1 MKCTLR
7 LNISAI
13 PFPSTNRPP
22 APFGGRLIQEASDA
36 TRSVGENVVELPRGK
51 VSETRRGGVG
61 VLELLLV
68 DMQKRSDSGY
78 IRCEAGALGGAV
90 GQITIREGTPSMALF
105 EDSEGSILMGH
116 SALGA
121 LQEAASLEGSQ
132 ITRHHEIDLDRIES
146 LNPTAML
153 DLEEGDLLPWG
164 KDIEAE
170 AWWSRRQ
177 RKRRQWKRLDA
188 WMPEEQESTDSETEL
203 PPLPFHPGSELLPG
217 MVTLY
222 DSQTP
227 DQLFTLGA
235 HLGRI
240 GHPLLILSRIPGN
253 RLEDDF
259 ALPSSLTKWLT
270 EKGEGEQV
278 CKASL
283 EDIRREIEGFLFG
296 ADRAVIVI
304 DGLEFL
310 VGLHGFDRTIELI
323 RSLIDSI
330 TTQNHLLMIPVDL
343 DVFTT
348 RQRSI
353 LIREVDVLDSAKV
366 NHWAERPA
374 RLEGHPFCSDDWT
387 AIEIPVPVA
396 EVKAPTPAPEIDE
409 SSNRWSI
416 SGVVDA
422 WREERHSEIQS
433 VTESAPDIAEDIS
446 ELPTWATAPSANRSE
461 ESLEEALVPEQEEIP
476 VPESLVVESAP
487 EVIEDEPKEFVVKGP
502 MSPTVNHR
510 GNTHRKVR
518 IKSTAKNG
526 LLHLNP
532 VEVGEIQ
539 TENPLRFEKEGM
551 DLAASRARDVEAR
564 VMLPEEVITHRDKLD
579 FAASQARTVEPGVHY
594 DTGPN
599 MRVIGMGAA
608 SRAAA
613 GADVSEDTPP
623 LSSNKAVREAS
634 SRAQRTQHLTGRLAD
649 VEKAH
654 IRAMSTAFTGSGNT
668 QVTVWERLRKLESN
682 GVDIQAIVDQFEI
695 DPDGALQALEE
706 AEK

>member
-1 MKCTLR
+1 M
-7 LNISAI
+7 
-13 PFPSTNRPP
+13 
-22 APFGGRLIQEASDA
+22 
-36 TRSVGENVVELPRGK
+36 VELPRGK

-68 DMQKRSDSGY
+68 DMQKRSDTGY
-78 IRCEAGALGGAV
+78 IRCEAGALGGAI
-90 GQITIREGTPSMALF
+90 GQITVRQGTPSMSLY
-105 EDSEGSILMGH
+105 EDAEGNVLVGH

-132 ITRHHEIDLDRIES
+132 LTRHHEIDLDRIES

-153 DLEEGDLLPWG
+153 DMADGDLLPWG
-164 KDIEAE
+164 EDIEAE

-188 WMPEEQESTDSETEL
+188 WMPEEQDTAASETEL

-217 MVTLY
+217 MVTMI
-222 DSQTP
+222 DSQSP
-227 DQLFTLGA
+227 DQIFALGA
-235 HLGRI
+235 HLGHI
-240 GHPLLILSRIPGN
+240 GHPLLVISRIPGN

-259 ALPSSLTKWLT
+259 ALPISLTKWLT
-270 EKGEGEQV
+270 EKGDGEQV
-278 CKASL
+278 CKATL

-296 ADRAVIVI
+296 AERAVII
-304 DGLEFL
+304 LDGLEFL
-310 VGLHGFDRTIELI
+310 VGLHGFDRTVELV

-330 TTQNHLLMIPVDL
+330 TTQNHLLMIPADL
-343 DVFTT
+343 DVFTS
-348 RQRSI
+348 RQRAI
-353 LIREVDVLDSAKV
+353 LLREVDVLDNSRV

-387 AIEIPVPVA
+387 AIEVPSPVV
-396 EVKAPTPAPEIDE
+396 EVQTPPPTPEIDD

-422 WREERHSEIQS
+422 WREERHSEIQA
-433 VTESAPDIAEDIS
+433 VAESTPEMVDEQT
-446 ELPTWATAPSANRSE
+446 ELPTWATAPSANRGDYVVEEEPESTLEPPSAPAIELVE
-461 ESLEEALVPEQEEIP
+461 ESTE
-476 VPESLVVESAP
+476 VVEKVVQP
-487 EVIEDEPKEFVVKGP
+487 VIKKGP
-502 MSPTVNHR
+502 KSPTVNHR

-518 IKSTAKNG
+518 SKSIAKDG
-526 LLHLNP
+526 LIHLSP
-532 VEVGEIQ
+532 EDVGEIQ
-539 TENPLRFEKEGM
+539 TEDLQRFEKEGM
-551 DLAASRARDVEAR
+551 DLAASRAREVEAK
-564 VMLPEEVITHRDKLD
+564 VVLPEEIITPRDQLE
-579 FAASQARTVEPGVHY
+579 FAASRARIVEPGVHFE
-594 DTGPN
+594 TEPN

-613 GADVSEDTPP
+613 GGDVSQATPP

-649 VEKAH
+649 LEKAH

-668 QVTVWERLRKLESN
+668 QVTIWERLRKLESA
-682 GVDIQAIVDQFEI
+682 GIDIQPIVDQFEV
-695 DPDGALQALEE
+695 DPDGALLALKE

>member
-1 MKCTLR
+1 M
-7 LNISAI
+7 
-13 PFPSTNRPP
+13 
-22 APFGGRLIQEASDA
+22 
-36 TRSVGENVVELPRGK
+36 VELPRGK

-68 DMQKRSDSGY
+68 DMQKRSDTGY
-78 IRCEAGALGGAV
+78 IRCEAGALGGAI
-90 GQITIREGTPSMALF
+90 GQITVRQGTPSMALY
-105 EDSEGSILMGH
+105 EDAEGNVLVGH

-132 ITRHHEIDLDRIES
+132 LTRHHEIDLDRIES

-153 DLEEGDLLPWG
+153 DMADGDLLPWG
-164 KDIEAE
+164 EDIEAE

-188 WMPEEQESTDSETEL
+188 WMREEEDTAASETEL

-217 MVTLY
+217 MVTMI
-222 DSQTP
+222 DSQSP
-227 DQLFTLGA
+227 EQIFALGA
-235 HLGRI
+235 HLGHI
-240 GHPLLILSRIPGN
+240 GHPLLVISRIPGN

-259 ALPSSLTKWLT
+259 ALPNPLTKWLT
-270 EKGEGEQV
+270 EKGDGEQV
-278 CKASL
+278 CKATL

-296 ADRAVIVI
+296 AERAVII
-304 DGLEFL
+304 LDGLEFL
-310 VGLHGFDRTIELI
+310 VGLHGFDRTVELV

-330 TTQNHLLMIPVDL
+330 TTQNHLLMIPADL
-343 DVFTT
+343 DVFTS
-348 RQRSI
+348 RQRAI
-353 LIREVDVLDSAKV
+353 LLREVDVLDNSRV

-387 AIEIPVPVA
+387 AIEVPSPVV
-396 EVKAPTPAPEIDE
+396 EVQTPLPTPEIDD

-422 WREERHSEIQS
+422 WREERHSEIQT
-433 VTESAPDIAEDIS
+433 VAESTPEIVDEQT
-446 ELPTWATAPSANRSE
+446 ELPTWATAPSANRGDYVVEEEPESTLEPPSEPAIELVE
-461 ESLEEALVPEQEEIP
+461 ESTK
-476 VPESLVVESAP
+476 VVEKVVQP
-487 EVIEDEPKEFVVKGP
+487 VIKKGP
-502 MSPTVNHR
+502 KSPTVNHR

-518 IKSTAKNG
+518 SKSIAKDG
-526 LLHLNP
+526 LIHLSP
-532 VEVGEIQ
+532 VDVGEIQ
-539 TENPLRFEKEGM
+539 TEDLQRFEKEGM
-551 DLAASRARDVEAR
+551 DLAASRAREVEAK
-564 VMLPEEVITHRDKLD
+564 VVLPEEIITRRDQLE
-579 FAASQARTVEPGVHY
+579 FAASRARIVEPGVHY
-594 DTGPN
+594 ETEPN

-613 GADVSEDTPP
+613 GGDVSQATPP

-649 VEKAH
+649 LEKAH

-668 QVTVWERLRKLESN
+668 QVTIWERLRKLESA
-682 GVDIQAIVDQFEI
+682 GVDIQPIVDQFEV
-695 DPDGALQALEE
+695 DPDGALLALKE

>member
-1 MKCTLR
+1 M
-7 LNISAI
+7 
-13 PFPSTNRPP
+13 
-22 APFGGRLIQEASDA
+22 IQEASEA
-36 TRSVGENVVELPRGK
+36 THSVGESVVELPRGK

-68 DMQKRSDSGY
+68 DMQKRSDTGY
-78 IRCEAGALGGAV
+78 IRCEAGALGGAI
-90 GQITIREGTPSMALF
+90 GQITVRQGTPSMSLY
-105 EDSEGSILMGH
+105 EDAEGNVLVGH

-132 ITRHHEIDLDRIES
+132 LTRHHEIDLDRIES

-153 DLEEGDLLPWG
+153 DMADGDLLPWG
-164 KDIEAE
+164 EDTEAE

-188 WMPEEQESTDSETEL
+188 WMPEEEDTAASETEL

-217 MVTLY
+217 MVTMI
-222 DSQTP
+222 DSQSP
-227 DQLFTLGA
+227 DQIFALGA
-235 HLGRI
+235 HLGHI
-240 GHPLLILSRIPGN
+240 GHPLLVISRIPGN

-259 ALPSSLTKWLT
+259 ALPISLTKWLT
-270 EKGEGEQV
+270 EKGDGEQV
-278 CKASL
+278 CKATL

-296 ADRAVIVI
+296 AERAVII
-304 DGLEFL
+304 LDGLEFL
-310 VGLHGFDRTIELI
+310 VGLHGFDRTVELV

-330 TTQNHLLMIPVDL
+330 TTQNHLLMIPADL
-343 DVFTT
+343 DVFTS
-348 RQRSI
+348 RQRAI
-353 LIREVDVLDSAKV
+353 LLREVDVLDNSRV

-387 AIEIPVPVA
+387 AIEVPSPVV
-396 EVKAPTPAPEIDE
+396 EVQTPPPTPEIDD

-422 WREERHSEIQS
+422 WREERHSEIQA
-433 VTESAPDIAEDIS
+433 VAESTPEMVDEQT
-446 ELPTWATAPSANRSE
+446 ELPTWATAPSANRGDYVVEEEPESTLEPPSAPAIELVE
-461 ESLEEALVPEQEEIP
+461 ESTE
-476 VPESLVVESAP
+476 VVEKVVQP
-487 EVIEDEPKEFVVKGP
+487 VIKKGP
-502 MSPTVNHR
+502 KSPTVNHR

-518 IKSTAKNG
+518 SKSLAKDG
-526 LLHLNP
+526 LIHLSP
-532 VEVGEIQ
+532 VDVGEIQ
-539 TENPLRFEKEGM
+539 TEDLQRFEKEGM
-551 DLAASRARDVEAR
+551 DLAASRAREVEAK
-564 VMLPEEVITHRDKLD
+564 VVLPEEIITPRDQLE
-579 FAASQARTVEPGVHY
+579 FAASRARIVEPGVHY
-594 DTGPN
+594 ETEPN

-613 GADVSEDTPP
+613 GGDVSQATPP

-649 VEKAH
+649 LEKAH

-668 QVTVWERLRKLESN
+668 QVTIWERLRKLESA
-682 GVDIQAIVDQFEI
+682 GIDIQPIVDQFEV
-695 DPDGALQALEE
+695 DPDGALLALKE

>member
-1 MKCTLR
+1 

-13 PFPSTNRPP
+13 SLYQSNRVP
-22 APFGGRLIQEASDA
+22 APFGGRLIQEASEA
-36 TRSVGENVVELPRGK
+36 THSVGESVVELPRGK

-68 DMQKRSDSGY
+68 DMQKRSDTGY
-78 IRCEAGALGGAV
+78 IRCEAGALGGAI
-90 GQITIREGTPSMALF
+90 GQITVRQGTPSMALY
-105 EDSEGSILMGH
+105 EDAEGNVLVGH

-132 ITRHHEIDLDRIES
+132 LTRHHEIDLDRIES

-153 DLEEGDLLPWG
+153 DMADGDLLPWG
-164 KDIEAE
+164 EDIEAE

-188 WMPEEQESTDSETEL
+188 WMPEEEDTAASETEL

-217 MVTLY
+217 MVTMI
-222 DSQTP
+222 DSQSP
-227 DQLFTLGA
+227 DQIFALGA
-235 HLGRI
+235 HLGHI
-240 GHPLLILSRIPGN
+240 GHPLLVISRIPGN

-259 ALPSSLTKWLT
+259 ALPISLTKWLT
-270 EKGEGEQV
+270 EKGGGEQV
-278 CKASL
+278 CKATL

-296 ADRAVIVI
+296 AERAVII
-304 DGLEFL
+304 LDGLEFL
-310 VGLHGFDRTIELI
+310 VGLHGFDRTVELV

-330 TTQNHLLMIPVDL
+330 TTQNHLLMIPADL
-343 DVFTT
+343 DVFTS
-348 RQRSI
+348 RQRAI
-353 LIREVDVLDSAKV
+353 LLREVDVLDNSRV

-387 AIEIPVPVA
+387 AIEVPSPVV
-396 EVKAPTPAPEIDE
+396 EVQTPPPTPEIDD

-422 WREERHSEIQS
+422 WREERHSEIQA
-433 VTESAPDIAEDIS
+433 VAESTPEMVDEQT
-446 ELPTWATAPSANRSE
+446 ELPTWATAPSANRGDYVVEEEPESTLEPPSAPAIELVE
-461 ESLEEALVPEQEEIP
+461 ESTE
-476 VPESLVVESAP
+476 VVEKVVQP
-487 EVIEDEPKEFVVKGP
+487 VIKKGP
-502 MSPTVNHR
+502 KSPTVNHR

-518 IKSTAKNG
+518 SKSLAKDG
-526 LLHLNP
+526 LIHLSP
-532 VEVGEIQ
+532 VDVGEIQ
-539 TENPLRFEKEGM
+539 TEDLQRFEKEGM
-551 DLAASRARDVEAR
+551 DLAASRAREVEAK
-564 VMLPEEVITHRDKLD
+564 VVLPEEIITPRDQLE
-579 FAASQARTVEPGVHY
+579 FAASRARIVEPGVHY
-594 DTGPN
+594 ETEPN

-613 GADVSEDTPP
+613 GGDVSQATPP

-649 VEKAH
+649 LEKAH

-668 QVTVWERLRKLESN
+668 QVTIWERLRKLESA
-682 GVDIQAIVDQFEI
+682 GIDIQPIVDQFEV
-695 DPDGALQALEE
+695 DPDGALLALKE

>member
-1 MKCTLR
+1 M
-7 LNISAI
+7 
-13 PFPSTNRPP
+13 
-22 APFGGRLIQEASDA
+22 IQEASEA
-36 TRSVGENVVELPRGK
+36 THSVGESVVELPRGK

-68 DMQKRSDSGY
+68 DMQKRSDTGY
-78 IRCEAGALGGAV
+78 IRCEAGALGGAI
-90 GQITIREGTPSMALF
+90 GQITVRQGTPSMALY
-105 EDSEGSILMGH
+105 EDAEGNVLVGH

-132 ITRHHEIDLDRIES
+132 LTRHHEIDLDRIES

-153 DLEEGDLLPWG
+153 DMADGDLLPWG
-164 KDIEAE
+164 EDIEAE

-188 WMPEEQESTDSETEL
+188 WMPEEEDTAASETEL

-217 MVTLY
+217 MVTMI
-222 DSQTP
+222 DSQSP
-227 DQLFTLGA
+227 DQIFALGA
-235 HLGRI
+235 HLGHI
-240 GHPLLILSRIPGN
+240 GHPLLVISRIPGN

-259 ALPSSLTKWLT
+259 ALPISLTKWLT
-270 EKGEGEQV
+270 EKGGGEQV
-278 CKASL
+278 CKATL

-296 ADRAVIVI
+296 AERAVII
-304 DGLEFL
+304 LDGLEFL
-310 VGLHGFDRTIELI
+310 VGLHGFDRTVELV

-330 TTQNHLLMIPVDL
+330 TTQNHLLMIPADL
-343 DVFTT
+343 DVFTS
-348 RQRSI
+348 RQRAI
-353 LIREVDVLDSAKV
+353 LLREVDVLDNSRV

-387 AIEIPVPVA
+387 AIEVPSPVV
-396 EVKAPTPAPEIDE
+396 EVQTPPPTPEIDD

-422 WREERHSEIQS
+422 WREERHSEIQA
-433 VTESAPDIAEDIS
+433 VAESTPEMVDEQT
-446 ELPTWATAPSANRSE
+446 ELPTWATAPSANRGDYVVEEEPESTLEPPSAPAIELVE
-461 ESLEEALVPEQEEIP
+461 ESTE
-476 VPESLVVESAP
+476 VVEKVVRP
-487 EVIEDEPKEFVVKGP
+487 VIKKGP
-502 MSPTVNHR
+502 KSPTVNHR

-518 IKSTAKNG
+518 SKSLAKDG
-526 LLHLNP
+526 LIHLSP
-532 VEVGEIQ
+532 VDVGEIQ
-539 TENPLRFEKEGM
+539 TEDLQRFEKEGM
-551 DLAASRARDVEAR
+551 DLAASRAREVEAK
-564 VMLPEEVITHRDKLD
+564 VVLPEEIITPRDQLE
-579 FAASQARTVEPGVHY
+579 FAASRARIVEPGVHY
-594 DTGPN
+594 ETEPN

-613 GADVSEDTPP
+613 GGDVSQATPP

-649 VEKAH
+649 LEKAH

-668 QVTVWERLRKLESN
+668 QVTIWERLRKLESA
-682 GVDIQAIVDQFEI
+682 GIDIQPIVDQFEV
-695 DPDGALQALEE
+695 DPDGALLALKE

>member
-1 MKCTLR
+1 M
-7 LNISAI
+7 
-13 PFPSTNRPP
+13 
-22 APFGGRLIQEASDA
+22 IQEASEA
-36 TRSVGENVVELPRGK
+36 THSVGESVVELPRGK

-78 IRCEAGALGGAV
+78 IRCEAGALGGAI
-90 GQITIREGTPSMALF
+90 GQITVRQGTPSMALY
-105 EDSEGSILMGH
+105 EDAEGNVLVGH

-132 ITRHHEIDLDRIES
+132 LTRHHEIDLDRIES

-153 DLEEGDLLPWG
+153 DMADGDLLPWG
-164 KDIEAE
+164 EDTEAE

-188 WMPEEQESTDSETEL
+188 WMPEEEDTAASETEL

-217 MVTLY
+217 MVTMI
-222 DSQTP
+222 DSQSP
-227 DQLFTLGA
+227 DQIFALGA
-235 HLGRI
+235 HLGHI
-240 GHPLLILSRIPGN
+240 GHPLLVISRIPGN

-259 ALPSSLTKWLT
+259 ALPISLTKWLT
-270 EKGEGEQV
+270 EKGDGEQV
-278 CKASL
+278 CKATL

-296 ADRAVIVI
+296 AERAVII
-304 DGLEFL
+304 LDGLEFL
-310 VGLHGFDRTIELI
+310 VGLHGFDRTVELV

-330 TTQNHLLMIPVDL
+330 TTQNHLLMIPADL
-343 DVFTT
+343 DVFTS
-348 RQRSI
+348 RQRAI
-353 LIREVDVLDSAKV
+353 LLREVDVLDNSRV

-387 AIEIPVPVA
+387 AIEVPSPVV
-396 EVKAPTPAPEIDE
+396 EVQTPPPTPEIDD

-422 WREERHSEIQS
+422 WREERHSEIQA
-433 VTESAPDIAEDIS
+433 VAESTPEMVDEQT
-446 ELPTWATAPSANRSE
+446 ELPTWATAPSANRGDYVVEEEPESTLKPPSAPAIELVE
-461 ESLEEALVPEQEEIP
+461 ESTE
-476 VPESLVVESAP
+476 VVEKVVQP
-487 EVIEDEPKEFVVKGP
+487 VIKKGP
-502 MSPTVNHR
+502 KSPTVNHR

-518 IKSTAKNG
+518 SKSLAKDG
-526 LLHLNP
+526 LIHLSP
-532 VEVGEIQ
+532 VDVGEIQ
-539 TENPLRFEKEGM
+539 TEDLQRFEKEGM
-551 DLAASRARDVEAR
+551 DLAASRAREVEAK
-564 VMLPEEVITHRDKLD
+564 VVLPEEIITPRDQLE
-579 FAASQARTVEPGVHY
+579 FAASRARIVEPGVHY
-594 DTGPN
+594 ETEPN

-613 GADVSEDTPP
+613 GGDVSQATPP

-649 VEKAH
+649 LEKAH

-668 QVTVWERLRKLESN
+668 QVTIWERLRKLESA
-682 GVDIQAIVDQFEI
+682 GIDIQPIVDQFEV
-695 DPDGALQALEE
+695 DPDGALLALKE

>member
-1 MKCTLR
+1 
-7 LNISAI
+7 
-13 PFPSTNRPP
+13 
-22 APFGGRLIQEASDA
+22 LIQEASEA
-36 TRSVGENVVELPRGK
+36 THSVGESVVELPRGK

-78 IRCEAGALGGAV
+78 IRCEAGALGGAI
-90 GQITIREGTPSMALF
+90 GQITVRQGTPSMALY
-105 EDSEGSILMGH
+105 EDAEGNVLVGH

-132 ITRHHEIDLDRIES
+132 LTRHHEIDLDRIES

-153 DLEEGDLLPWG
+153 DMADGDLLPWG
-164 KDIEAE
+164 EDIEAE

-188 WMPEEQESTDSETEL
+188 WMPEEEDTAASETEL

-217 MVTLY
+217 MVTMI
-222 DSQTP
+222 DSQSP
-227 DQLFTLGA
+227 DQIFALGA
-235 HLGRI
+235 HLGHI
-240 GHPLLILSRIPGN
+240 GHPLLVISRIPGN

-259 ALPSSLTKWLT
+259 ALPISLTKWLT
-270 EKGEGEQV
+270 EKGDGEQV
-278 CKASL
+278 CKATL

-296 ADRAVIVI
+296 AERAVII
-304 DGLEFL
+304 LDGLEFL
-310 VGLHGFDRTIELI
+310 VGLHGFDRTVELV

-330 TTQNHLLMIPVDL
+330 TTQNHLLMIPADL
-343 DVFTT
+343 DVFTS
-348 RQRSI
+348 RQRAI
-353 LIREVDVLDSAKV
+353 LLREVDVLDNSRV

-387 AIEIPVPVA
+387 AIEVPSPVV
-396 EVKAPTPAPEIDE
+396 EVQTPPPTPEIDD

-422 WREERHSEIQS
+422 WREERHSEIQA
-433 VTESAPDIAEDIS
+433 VAESTPEMVDEQT
-446 ELPTWATAPSANRSE
+446 ELPTWATAPSANRGDYVVEEEPESTLEPPSAPAIELVE
-461 ESLEEALVPEQEEIP
+461 ESTE
-476 VPESLVVESAP
+476 VVEKVVQP
-487 EVIEDEPKEFVVKGP
+487 VIKKGP
-502 MSPTVNHR
+502 KSPTVNHR

-518 IKSTAKNG
+518 SKSLAKDG
-526 LLHLNP
+526 LIHLSP
-532 VEVGEIQ
+532 VDVGEIQ
-539 TENPLRFEKEGM
+539 TEDLQRFEKEGM
-551 DLAASRARDVEAR
+551 DLAASRAREVEAK
-564 VMLPEEVITHRDKLD
+564 VVLPEEIITPRDQLE
-579 FAASQARTVEPGVHY
+579 FAASRARIVEPGVHY
-594 DTGPN
+594 ETEPN

-613 GADVSEDTPP
+613 GGDVSQATPP

-649 VEKAH
+649 LEKAH

-668 QVTVWERLRKLESN
+668 QVTIWERLRKLESA
-682 GVDIQAIVDQFEI
+682 GIDIQPIVDQFEV
-695 DPDGALQALEE
+695 DPDGALLALKE

>member
-1 MKCTLR
+1 M
-7 LNISAI
+7 
-13 PFPSTNRPP
+13 
-22 APFGGRLIQEASDA
+22 
-36 TRSVGENVVELPRGK
+36 VELPRGK

-68 DMQKRSDSGY
+68 DMQKRSDTGY
-78 IRCEAGALGGAV
+78 IRCEAGALGGAI
-90 GQITIREGTPSMALF
+90 GQITVRQGTPSMALY
-105 EDSEGSILMGH
+105 EDAEGNVLVGH

-132 ITRHHEIDLDRIES
+132 LTRHHEIDLDRIES

-153 DLEEGDLLPWG
+153 DMADGDLLPWG
-164 KDIEAE
+164 EDIEAE

-188 WMPEEQESTDSETEL
+188 WMPEEEDTAASETEL

-217 MVTLY
+217 MVTMI
-222 DSQTP
+222 DSQAP
-227 DQLFTLGA
+227 DQIFALGA
-235 HLGRI
+235 HLGHI
-240 GHPLLILSRIPGN
+240 GHPLLVISRIPGN

-259 ALPSSLTKWLT
+259 ALPISLTKWLT
-270 EKGEGEQV
+270 EKGDGEQV
-278 CKASL
+278 CKATL

-296 ADRAVIVI
+296 AERAVII
-304 DGLEFL
+304 LDGLEFL
-310 VGLHGFDRTIELI
+310 VGLHGFDRTVELV

-330 TTQNHLLMIPVDL
+330 TTQNHLLMIPADL
-343 DVFTT
+343 DVFTS
-348 RQRSI
+348 RQRAI
-353 LIREVDVLDSAKV
+353 LLREVDVLDNSRV

-387 AIEIPVPVA
+387 AIEIPSPVV
-396 EVKAPTPAPEIDE
+396 EVQTPPPTPEIDD

-422 WREERHSEIQS
+422 WREERHSEIQT
-433 VTESAPDIAEDIS
+433 VAESTPEIVDGQT
-446 ELPTWATAPSANRSE
+446 ELPTWATAPSANRGDYVVEEEPESTLEPPSVPAIELVE
-461 ESLEEALVPEQEEIP
+461 ESTE
-476 VPESLVVESAP
+476 VVEKVVQP
-487 EVIEDEPKEFVVKGP
+487 VIKKGP
-502 MSPTVNHR
+502 KSPTVNHR

-518 IKSTAKNG
+518 SKSIAKDG
-526 LLHLNP
+526 LIHLSP
-532 VEVGEIQ
+532 VDVGEIQ
-539 TENPLRFEKEGM
+539 TEDLQRFEKEGM
-551 DLAASRARDVEAR
+551 DLAASRAREVEAK
-564 VMLPEEVITHRDKLD
+564 VVLPEEIITPRDQLE
-579 FAASQARTVEPGVHY
+579 FAASRARIVEPGVHY
-594 DTGPN
+594 ETEPN

-613 GADVSEDTPP
+613 GGDVSQATPP

-649 VEKAH
+649 LEKAH

-668 QVTVWERLRKLESN
+668 QVTIWERLRKLESA
-682 GVDIQAIVDQFEI
+682 GIDIQPIVDQFEV
-695 DPDGALQALEE
+695 DPDGALLALKE

>member
-1 MKCTLR
+1 M
-7 LNISAI
+7 
-13 PFPSTNRPP
+13 
-22 APFGGRLIQEASDA
+22 
-36 TRSVGENVVELPRGK
+36 VELPRGK

-68 DMQKRSDSGY
+68 DMQKRSDTGY
-78 IRCEAGALGGAV
+78 IRCEAGALGGAI
-90 GQITIREGTPSMALF
+90 GQITVRQGTPSMALY
-105 EDSEGSILMGH
+105 EDAEGNVLVGH

-132 ITRHHEIDLDRIES
+132 LTRHHEIDLDRIES

-153 DLEEGDLLPWG
+153 DMADGDLLPWG
-164 KDIEAE
+164 EDIEAE

-188 WMPEEQESTDSETEL
+188 WMPEEEDTAASETEL

-217 MVTLY
+217 MVTMI
-222 DSQTP
+222 DSQSP
-227 DQLFTLGA
+227 DQIFALGA
-235 HLGRI
+235 HLGHI
-240 GHPLLILSRIPGN
+240 GHPLLVISRIPGN

-259 ALPSSLTKWLT
+259 ALPISLTKWLT
-270 EKGEGEQV
+270 EKGDGEQV
-278 CKASL
+278 CKATL

-296 ADRAVIVI
+296 AERAVII
-304 DGLEFL
+304 LDGLEFL
-310 VGLHGFDRTIELI
+310 VGLHGFDRTVELV

-330 TTQNHLLMIPVDL
+330 TTQNHLLMIPADL
-343 DVFTT
+343 DVFTS
-348 RQRSI
+348 RQRAI
-353 LIREVDVLDSAKV
+353 LLREVDVLDNSRV

-387 AIEIPVPVA
+387 AIEIPSPVV
-396 EVKAPTPAPEIDE
+396 EVQTPPPTPEIDD

-422 WREERHSEIQS
+422 WREERHSEIQA
-433 VTESAPDIAEDIS
+433 VAESTPEMVDEQT
-446 ELPTWATAPSANRSE
+446 ELPTWATAPSANRGDYVVEEEPESTLEPPSAPAIELVE
-461 ESLEEALVPEQEEIP
+461 ESTE
-476 VPESLVVESAP
+476 VVEKVVQP
-487 EVIEDEPKEFVVKGP
+487 VIKKGP
-502 MSPTVNHR
+502 KSPTVNHR

-518 IKSTAKNG
+518 SKSLAKDG
-526 LLHLNP
+526 LIHLSP
-532 VEVGEIQ
+532 VDVGEIQ
-539 TENPLRFEKEGM
+539 TEDLQRFEKEGM
-551 DLAASRARDVEAR
+551 DLAASRAREVEAK
-564 VMLPEEVITHRDKLD
+564 VVLPEEIITPRDQLE
-579 FAASQARTVEPGVHY
+579 FAASRARIVEPGVHFE
-594 DTGPN
+594 TEPN

-613 GADVSEDTPP
+613 GGDVSQATPP

-649 VEKAH
+649 LEKAH

-668 QVTVWERLRKLESN
+668 QVTIWERLRKLESA
-682 GVDIQAIVDQFEI
+682 GIDIQPIVDQFEV
-695 DPDGALQALEE
+695 DPDGALLALKE

>member
-1 MKCTLR
+1 M
-7 LNISAI
+7 NISAI
-13 PFPSTNRPP
+13 SLYQSNRVP
-22 APFGGRLIQEASDA
+22 APFGGRLIQEASEA
-36 TRSVGENVVELPRGK
+36 THSVGESVVELPRGK

-68 DMQKRSDSGY
+68 DMQKRSDTGY
-78 IRCEAGALGGAV
+78 IRCEAGALGGAI
-90 GQITIREGTPSMALF
+90 GQITVRQGTPSMALY
-105 EDSEGSILMGH
+105 EDAEGNVLVGH

-132 ITRHHEIDLDRIES
+132 LTRHHEIDLDRIES

-153 DLEEGDLLPWG
+153 DMADGDLLPWG
-164 KDIEAE
+164 EDTEAE

-188 WMPEEQESTDSETEL
+188 WMPEEEDTAASETEL

-217 MVTLY
+217 MVTMI
-222 DSQTP
+222 DSQSP
-227 DQLFTLGA
+227 DQIFALGA
-235 HLGRI
+235 HLGHI
-240 GHPLLILSRIPGN
+240 GHPLLVISRIPGN

-259 ALPSSLTKWLT
+259 ALPISLTKWLT
-270 EKGEGEQV
+270 EKGDGEQV
-278 CKASL
+278 CKATL

-296 ADRAVIVI
+296 AERAVII
-304 DGLEFL
+304 LDGLEFL
-310 VGLHGFDRTIELI
+310 VGLHGFDRTVELV

-330 TTQNHLLMIPVDL
+330 TTQNHLLMIPADL
-343 DVFTT
+343 DVFTS
-348 RQRSI
+348 RQRAI
-353 LIREVDVLDSAKV
+353 LLREVDVLDNSRV

-387 AIEIPVPVA
+387 AIEVPSPVV
-396 EVKAPTPAPEIDE
+396 EVQTPPPTPEIDD

-422 WREERHSEIQS
+422 WREERHSEIQA
-433 VTESAPDIAEDIS
+433 VAESTPEMVDEQT
-446 ELPTWATAPSANRSE
+446 ELPTWATAPSANRGDYVVEEEPESTLEPPSAPAIELVE
-461 ESLEEALVPEQEEIP
+461 ESTE
-476 VPESLVVESAP
+476 VVEKVVQP
-487 EVIEDEPKEFVVKGP
+487 VIKKGP
-502 MSPTVNHR
+502 KSPTVNHR

-518 IKSTAKNG
+518 SKSLAKDG
-526 LLHLNP
+526 LIHLSP
-532 VEVGEIQ
+532 VDVGEIQ
-539 TENPLRFEKEGM
+539 TEDLQRFEKEGM
-551 DLAASRARDVEAR
+551 DLAASRAREVEAK
-564 VMLPEEVITHRDKLD
+564 VVLPEEIITPRDQLE
-579 FAASQARTVEPGVHY
+579 FAASRARIVEPGVHY
-594 DTGPN
+594 ETEPN

-613 GADVSEDTPP
+613 GGDVSQATPP

-649 VEKAH
+649 LEKAH

-668 QVTVWERLRKLESN
+668 QVTIWERLRKLESA
-682 GVDIQAIVDQFEI
+682 GIDIQPIVDQFEV
-695 DPDGALQALEE
+695 DPDGALLALKE

>member
-1 MKCTLR
+1 M
-7 LNISAI
+7 
-13 PFPSTNRPP
+13 
-22 APFGGRLIQEASDA
+22 IQEASEA
-36 TRSVGENVVELPRGK
+36 THSVGESVVELPRGK

-68 DMQKRSDSGY
+68 DMQKRSDTGY
-78 IRCEAGALGGAV
+78 IRCEAGALGGAI
-90 GQITIREGTPSMALF
+90 GQITVRQGTPSMALY
-105 EDSEGSILMGH
+105 EDAEGNVLVGH

-132 ITRHHEIDLDRIES
+132 LTRHHEIDLDRIES

-153 DLEEGDLLPWG
+153 DMADGDLLPWG
-164 KDIEAE
+164 EDIEAE

-188 WMPEEQESTDSETEL
+188 WMPEEEDTAASETEL

-217 MVTLY
+217 MVTMI
-222 DSQTP
+222 DSQSP
-227 DQLFTLGA
+227 DQIFALGA
-235 HLGRI
+235 HLGHI
-240 GHPLLILSRIPGN
+240 GHPLLVISRIPGN

-259 ALPSSLTKWLT
+259 ALPISLTKWLT
-270 EKGEGEQV
+270 EKGDGEQV
-278 CKASL
+278 CKATL

-296 ADRAVIVI
+296 AERAVII
-304 DGLEFL
+304 LDGLEFL
-310 VGLHGFDRTIELI
+310 VGLHGFDRTVELV

-330 TTQNHLLMIPVDL
+330 TTQNHLLMIPADL
-343 DVFTT
+343 DVFTS
-348 RQRSI
+348 RQRAI
-353 LIREVDVLDSAKV
+353 LLREVDVLDNSRV

-387 AIEIPVPVA
+387 AIEVPSPVV
-396 EVKAPTPAPEIDE
+396 EVQTPPPTPEIDD

-422 WREERHSEIQS
+422 WREERHSEIQA
-433 VTESAPDIAEDIS
+433 VAESTPEMVDEQT
-446 ELPTWATAPSANRSE
+446 ELPTWATAPSANRGDYVVEEEPESTLEPPSAPAIDLVE
-461 ESLEEALVPEQEEIP
+461 ESTE
-476 VPESLVVESAP
+476 VVEKVVQP
-487 EVIEDEPKEFVVKGP
+487 VIKKGP
-502 MSPTVNHR
+502 KSPTVNHR

-518 IKSTAKNG
+518 SKSLAKDG
-526 LLHLNP
+526 LIHLSP
-532 VEVGEIQ
+532 VDVGEIQ
-539 TENPLRFEKEGM
+539 TEDLQRFEKEGM
-551 DLAASRARDVEAR
+551 DLAASRAREVEAK
-564 VMLPEEVITHRDKLD
+564 VVLPEEIITPRDQLE
-579 FAASQARTVEPGVHY
+579 FAASRARIVEPGVHY
-594 DTGPN
+594 ETEPN

-613 GADVSEDTPP
+613 GGDVSQATPP

-649 VEKAH
+649 LEKAH

-668 QVTVWERLRKLESN
+668 QVTIWERLRKLESA
-682 GVDIQAIVDQFEI
+682 GIDIQPIVDQFEV
-695 DPDGALQALEE
+695 DPDGALLALKE

>member
-1 MKCTLR
+1 M
-7 LNISAI
+7 
-13 PFPSTNRPP
+13 
-22 APFGGRLIQEASDA
+22 IQEASEA
-36 TRSVGENVVELPRGK
+36 THSVGESVVELPRGK

-68 DMQKRSDSGY
+68 DMQKRSDTGY
-78 IRCEAGALGGAV
+78 IRCEAGALGGAI
-90 GQITIREGTPSMALF
+90 GQITVRQGTPSMALY
-105 EDSEGSILMGH
+105 EDAEGNVLVGH

-132 ITRHHEIDLDRIES
+132 LTRHHEIDLDRIES

-153 DLEEGDLLPWG
+153 DMADGDLLPWG
-164 KDIEAE
+164 EDIEAE

-188 WMPEEQESTDSETEL
+188 WMPEEEDTAASETEL

-217 MVTLY
+217 MVTMI
-222 DSQTP
+222 DSQSP
-227 DQLFTLGA
+227 DQIFALGA
-235 HLGRI
+235 HLGHI
-240 GHPLLILSRIPGN
+240 GHPLLVISRIPGN

-259 ALPSSLTKWLT
+259 ALPISLTKWLT
-270 EKGEGEQV
+270 EKGDGEQV
-278 CKASL
+278 CKATL

-296 ADRAVIVI
+296 AERAVII
-304 DGLEFL
+304 LDGLEFL
-310 VGLHGFDRTIELI
+310 VGLHGFDRTVELV

-330 TTQNHLLMIPVDL
+330 TTQNHLLMIPADL
-343 DVFTT
+343 DVFTS
-348 RQRSI
+348 RQRAI
-353 LIREVDVLDSAKV
+353 LLREVDVLDNSRV

-387 AIEIPVPVA
+387 AIEVPSPVV
-396 EVKAPTPAPEIDE
+396 EVQTPPPTPEIDD

-422 WREERHSEIQS
+422 WREERHSEIQA
-433 VTESAPDIAEDIS
+433 VAESTPEMVDEQT
-446 ELPTWATAPSANRSE
+446 ELPTWATAPSANRGDYVVEEEPESTLEPPSAPAIELVE
-461 ESLEEALVPEQEEIP
+461 ESTE
-476 VPESLVVESAP
+476 VVEKVVQP
-487 EVIEDEPKEFVVKGP
+487 VIKKGP
-502 MSPTVNHR
+502 KSPTVNHR

-518 IKSTAKNG
+518 SKSLAKDG
-526 LLHLNP
+526 LIHLSP
-532 VEVGEIQ
+532 VDVGEIQ
-539 TENPLRFEKEGM
+539 TEDLQRFEKEGM
-551 DLAASRARDVEAR
+551 ELAASRAREVEAK
-564 VMLPEEVITHRDKLD
+564 VVLPEEIITPRDQLE
-579 FAASQARTVEPGVHY
+579 FAASRARIVEPGVHY
-594 DTGPN
+594 ETEPN

-613 GADVSEDTPP
+613 GGDVSQATPP

-649 VEKAH
+649 LEKAH

-668 QVTVWERLRKLESN
+668 QVTIWERLRKLESA
-682 GVDIQAIVDQFEI
+682 GIDIQPIVDQFEV
-695 DPDGALQALEE
+695 DPDGALLALKE

>member
-1 MKCTLR
+1 
-7 LNISAI
+7 
-13 PFPSTNRPP
+13 
-22 APFGGRLIQEASDA
+22 LIQEASEA
-36 TRSVGENVVELPRGK
+36 THSVGESVVELPRGK

-68 DMQKRSDSGY
+68 DMQKRSDTGY
-78 IRCEAGALGGAV
+78 IRCEAGALGGAI
-90 GQITIREGTPSMALF
+90 GQITVRQGTPSMALY
-105 EDSEGSILMGH
+105 EDAEGNVLVGH

-132 ITRHHEIDLDRIES
+132 LTRHHEIDLDRIES

-153 DLEEGDLLPWG
+153 DMADGDLLPWG
-164 KDIEAE
+164 EDTEAE

-188 WMPEEQESTDSETEL
+188 WMPEEEDTAASETEL

-217 MVTLY
+217 MVTMI
-222 DSQTP
+222 DSQSP
-227 DQLFTLGA
+227 DQIFALGA
-235 HLGRI
+235 HLGHI
-240 GHPLLILSRIPGN
+240 GHPLLVISRIPGN

-259 ALPSSLTKWLT
+259 ALPISLTKWLT
-270 EKGEGEQV
+270 EKGDGEQV
-278 CKASL
+278 CKATL

-296 ADRAVIVI
+296 AERAVII
-304 DGLEFL
+304 LDGLEFL
-310 VGLHGFDRTIELI
+310 VGLHGFDRTVELV

-330 TTQNHLLMIPVDL
+330 TTQNHLLMIPADL
-343 DVFTT
+343 DVFTS
-348 RQRSI
+348 RQRAI
-353 LIREVDVLDSAKV
+353 LLREVDVLDNSRV

-387 AIEIPVPVA
+387 AIEVPSPVV
-396 EVKAPTPAPEIDE
+396 EVQTPPPTPEIDD

-422 WREERHSEIQS
+422 WREERHSEIQA
-433 VTESAPDIAEDIS
+433 VAESTPEMVDEQT
-446 ELPTWATAPSANRSE
+446 ELPTWATAPSANRGDYVVEEEPESTLEPPSAPAIELVE
-461 ESLEEALVPEQEEIP
+461 ESTE
-476 VPESLVVESAP
+476 VVEKVVQP
-487 EVIEDEPKEFVVKGP
+487 VIKKGP
-502 MSPTVNHR
+502 KSPTVNHR

-518 IKSTAKNG
+518 SKSLAKDG
-526 LLHLNP
+526 LIHLSP
-532 VEVGEIQ
+532 VDVGEIQ
-539 TENPLRFEKEGM
+539 TEDLQRFEKEGM
-551 DLAASRARDVEAR
+551 DLAASRAREVEAK
-564 VMLPEEVITHRDKLD
+564 VVLPEEIITPRDQLE
-579 FAASQARTVEPGVHY
+579 FAASRARIVEPGVHY
-594 DTGPN
+594 ETEPN

-613 GADVSEDTPP
+613 GGDVSQATPP

-649 VEKAH
+649 LEKAH

-668 QVTVWERLRKLESN
+668 QVTIWERLRKLESA
-682 GVDIQAIVDQFEI
+682 GIDIQPIVDQFEV
-695 DPDGALQALEE
+695 DPDGALLALKE

>member
-1 MKCTLR
+1 M
-7 LNISAI
+7 
-13 PFPSTNRPP
+13 
-22 APFGGRLIQEASDA
+22 
-36 TRSVGENVVELPRGK
+36 VELPRGK

-68 DMQKRSDSGY
+68 DMQKRSDTGY
-78 IRCEAGALGGAV
+78 IRCEAGALGGAI
-90 GQITIREGTPSMALF
+90 GQITVRQGTPSMSLY
-105 EDSEGSILMGH
+105 EDAEGNVLVGH

-132 ITRHHEIDLDRIES
+132 LTRHHEIDLDRIES

-153 DLEEGDLLPWG
+153 DMADGDLLPWG
-164 KDIEAE
+164 EDIEAE

-188 WMPEEQESTDSETEL
+188 WMPEEEDTAASETEL

-217 MVTLY
+217 MVTMI
-222 DSQTP
+222 DSQSP
-227 DQLFTLGA
+227 DQIFALGA
-235 HLGRI
+235 HLGHI
-240 GHPLLILSRIPGN
+240 GHPLLVISRIPGN

-259 ALPSSLTKWLT
+259 ALPISLTKWLT
-270 EKGEGEQV
+270 EKGDGEQV
-278 CKASL
+278 CKATL

-296 ADRAVIVI
+296 AERAVII
-304 DGLEFL
+304 LDGLEFL
-310 VGLHGFDRTIELI
+310 VGLHGFDRTVELV

-330 TTQNHLLMIPVDL
+330 TTQNHLLMIPADL
-343 DVFTT
+343 DVFTS
-348 RQRSI
+348 RQRAI
-353 LIREVDVLDSAKV
+353 LLREVDVLDNSRV

-387 AIEIPVPVA
+387 AIEVPSPVV
-396 EVKAPTPAPEIDE
+396 EVQTPPPTPEIDD

-422 WREERHSEIQS
+422 WREERHSEIQA
-433 VTESAPDIAEDIS
+433 VAESTPEMVDEQT
-446 ELPTWATAPSANRSE
+446 ELPTWATAPSANRGDYVVEEEPESTLEPPSAPAIELVE
-461 ESLEEALVPEQEEIP
+461 ESTE
-476 VPESLVVESAP
+476 VVEKVVQP
-487 EVIEDEPKEFVVKGP
+487 VIKKGP
-502 MSPTVNHR
+502 KSPTVNHR

-518 IKSTAKNG
+518 SKSLAKDG
-526 LLHLNP
+526 LIHLSP
-532 VEVGEIQ
+532 VDVGEIQ
-539 TENPLRFEKEGM
+539 TEDLQRFEKEGM
-551 DLAASRARDVEAR
+551 DLAASRAREVEAK
-564 VMLPEEVITHRDKLD
+564 VVLPEEIITPRDQLE
-579 FAASQARTVEPGVHY
+579 FAASRARIVEPGVHY
-594 DTGPN
+594 ETEPN

-613 GADVSEDTPP
+613 GGDVSQATPP

-649 VEKAH
+649 LEKAH

-668 QVTVWERLRKLESN
+668 QVTIWERLRKLESA
-682 GVDIQAIVDQFEI
+682 GIDIQPIVDQFEV
-695 DPDGALQALEE
+695 DPDGALLALKE

>member
-1 MKCTLR
+1 M
-7 LNISAI
+7 
-13 PFPSTNRPP
+13 
-22 APFGGRLIQEASDA
+22 IQEASEA
-36 TRSVGENVVELPRGK
+36 THSVGESVVELPRGK

-68 DMQKRSDSGY
+68 DMQKRSDTGY
-78 IRCEAGALGGAV
+78 IRCEAGALGGAI
-90 GQITIREGTPSMALF
+90 GQITVRQGTPSMSLY
-105 EDSEGSILMGH
+105 EDAEGNVLVGH

-132 ITRHHEIDLDRIES
+132 LTRHHEIDLDRIES

-153 DLEEGDLLPWG
+153 DMADGDLLPWG
-164 KDIEAE
+164 EDIEAE

-188 WMPEEQESTDSETEL
+188 WMPEEEDTAASETEL

-217 MVTLY
+217 MVTMI
-222 DSQTP
+222 DSQSP
-227 DQLFTLGA
+227 DQIFALGA
-235 HLGRI
+235 HLGHI
-240 GHPLLILSRIPGN
+240 GHPLLVISRIPGN

-259 ALPSSLTKWLT
+259 ALPISLTKWLT
-270 EKGEGEQV
+270 EKGDGEQV
-278 CKASL
+278 CKATL

-296 ADRAVIVI
+296 AERAVII
-304 DGLEFL
+304 LDGLEFL
-310 VGLHGFDRTIELI
+310 VGLHGFDRTVELV

-330 TTQNHLLMIPVDL
+330 TTQNHLLMIPADL
-343 DVFTT
+343 DVFTS
-348 RQRSI
+348 RQRAI
-353 LIREVDVLDSAKV
+353 LLREVDVLDNSRV

-387 AIEIPVPVA
+387 AIEVPSPVV
-396 EVKAPTPAPEIDE
+396 EVQTPPPTPEIDD

-422 WREERHSEIQS
+422 WREERHSEIQA
-433 VTESAPDIAEDIS
+433 VAESTPEMVDEQT
-446 ELPTWATAPSANRSE
+446 ELPTWATAPSANRGDYVVEEEPESTLEPPSAPAIELVE
-461 ESLEEALVPEQEEIP
+461 ESTE
-476 VPESLVVESAP
+476 VVEKVVQP
-487 EVIEDEPKEFVVKGP
+487 VIKKGP
-502 MSPTVNHR
+502 KSPTVNHR

-518 IKSTAKNG
+518 SKSLAKDG
-526 LLHLNP
+526 LIHLSP
-532 VEVGEIQ
+532 VDVGEIQ
-539 TENPLRFEKEGM
+539 TEDLQRFEKEGM
-551 DLAASRARDVEAR
+551 DLAASRAREVEAK
-564 VMLPEEVITHRDKLD
+564 VVLPEEIITPRDQLE
-579 FAASQARTVEPGVHY
+579 FAASRARIVEPGVHY
-594 DTGPN
+594 ETEPN

-613 GADVSEDTPP
+613 GGDVSQATPP

-649 VEKAH
+649 LEKAH

-668 QVTVWERLRKLESN
+668 QVTIWERLRKLESA
-682 GVDIQAIVDQFEI
+682 GIDIQPIVDQFEV
-695 DPDGALQALEE
+695 DPDGALLALKE

>member
-1 MKCTLR
+1 M
-7 LNISAI
+7 
-13 PFPSTNRPP
+13 
-22 APFGGRLIQEASDA
+22 
-36 TRSVGENVVELPRGK
+36 VELPRGK

-68 DMQKRSDSGY
+68 DMQKRSDTGY
-78 IRCEAGALGGAV
+78 IRCEAGALGGAI
-90 GQITIREGTPSMALF
+90 GQITVRQGTPSMALY
-105 EDSEGSILMGH
+105 EDAEGNVLVGH

-132 ITRHHEIDLDRIES
+132 LTRHHEIDLDRIES

-153 DLEEGDLLPWG
+153 DMADGDLLPWG
-164 KDIEAE
+164 EDIEAE

-188 WMPEEQESTDSETEL
+188 WMPEEEDTAASETEL

-217 MVTLY
+217 MVTMI
-222 DSQTP
+222 DSQSP
-227 DQLFTLGA
+227 DQIFALGA
-235 HLGRI
+235 HLGHI
-240 GHPLLILSRIPGN
+240 GHPLLVISRIPGN

-259 ALPSSLTKWLT
+259 ALPISLTKWLT
-270 EKGEGEQV
+270 EKGDGEQV
-278 CKASL
+278 CKATL

-296 ADRAVIVI
+296 AERAVII
-304 DGLEFL
+304 LDGLEFL
-310 VGLHGFDRTIELI
+310 VGLHGFDRTVELV

-330 TTQNHLLMIPVDL
+330 TTQNHLLMIPADL
-343 DVFTT
+343 DVFTS
-348 RQRSI
+348 RQRAI
-353 LIREVDVLDSAKV
+353 LLREVDVLDNSRV

-387 AIEIPVPVA
+387 AIEIPSPVV
-396 EVKAPTPAPEIDE
+396 EVQTPPPTPEIDD

-422 WREERHSEIQS
+422 WREERHSEIQA
-433 VTESAPDIAEDIS
+433 VAESTPEMVDEQT
-446 ELPTWATAPSANRSE
+446 ELPTWATAPSANRGDHVVEEEPESTLEPPSAPAIELVE
-461 ESLEEALVPEQEEIP
+461 ESTE
-476 VPESLVVESAP
+476 VVEKVVQP
-487 EVIEDEPKEFVVKGP
+487 VIKKGP
-502 MSPTVNHR
+502 KSPTVNHR

-518 IKSTAKNG
+518 SKSIAKDG
-526 LLHLNP
+526 LIHLSP
-532 VEVGEIQ
+532 VDVGEIQ
-539 TENPLRFEKEGM
+539 TEDLQRFEKEGM
-551 DLAASRARDVEAR
+551 DLAASRAREVEAK
-564 VMLPEEVITHRDKLD
+564 VVLPEEIITPRDQLE
-579 FAASQARTVEPGVHY
+579 FAASRARIVEPGVHY
-594 DTGPN
+594 ETEPN

-613 GADVSEDTPP
+613 GGDVSQATPP

-649 VEKAH
+649 LEKAH

-668 QVTVWERLRKLESN
+668 QVTIWERLRKLESA
-682 GVDIQAIVDQFEI
+682 GIDIQPIVDQFEV
-695 DPDGALQALEE
+695 DPDGALLALKE